1 MKNKFIIILL
11 QLILFFVFSERLYA
25 QTIQYTGDTIKIL
38 DKGNLISGEGQIQ
51 IKINNNIIINS
62 EEFKY
67 FADTKIYKIS
77 NKINFIDNLNNL
89 EISAGQ
95 ILYFEK
101 TGLFEISKKVNL
113 KDNIKEITISGEKI
127 FYSEKGI
134 FEIVENVILNDNINK
149 IS

>member
-77 NKINFIDNLNNL
+77 NKINFIDTLNNL

-101 TGLFEISKKVNL
+101 TDFLKYLKK
-113 KDNIKEITISGEKI
+113 
-127 FYSEKGI
+127 
-134 FEIVENVILNDNINK
+134 
-149 IS
+149 